1 MRITRGHYNRKLLA
15 FGAMAFLAI
24 ALISTGFAAW
34 IMSSG
39 AETGFEDGNL
49 TVGEIT
55 ESDLKFTD
63 YEIIAGD
70 TKLLFEP
77 AQGDVTGDIK
87 GNGSDYENLTFT
99 LKTTISPVEYLDEIQ
114 MSMTFPESVVAAHEA
129 GYIVLPASA
138 LLNRGETLV
147 IVEMNEGTPKAIDH
161 DGVKVTATKE
171 ATGAYVEI
179 TIEVTIKWGTEFKG
193 KNPSISLDED
203 ITLTSE
209 AKKEK
214 IFNFK
219 KTIYGLTQ
227 AEGQSQKEFENLV
240 FGYNDPLQYS
250 LKLIATVN

>member
-99 LKTTISPVEYLDEIQ
+99 LKTTTVFSACSPPAPMPRASRATARPSSTVWTG
-114 MSMTFPESVVAAHEA
+114 MRRWTAASSGSA
-129 GYIVLPASA
+129 KPLTRPTPSWRTPRASA
-138 LLNRGETLV
+138 
-147 IVEMNEGTPKAIDH
+147 
-161 DGVKVTATKE
+161 TAS
-171 ATGAYVEI
+171 GCC
-179 TIEVTIKWGTEFKG
+179 
-193 KNPSISLDED
+193 
-203 ITLTSE
+203 
-209 AKKEK
+209 
-214 IFNFK
+214 
-219 KTIYGLTQ
+219 
-227 AEGQSQKEFENLV
+227 
-240 FGYNDPLQYS
+240 
-250 LKLIATVN
+250 